1 MVVDVV
7 LPAVLGLVHVGET
20 GISACAKAFEVS
32 DISNSGTSGDVSGKN
47 PGSYSQSHGQLAI
60 GGAAIDRAARAGR
73 FVVHVL
79 GELYRD
85 GLTSCKKAVSLGST

>member
-32 DISNSGTSGDVSGKN
+32 DISNSGTSGDVSEKI
-47 PGSYSQSHGQLAI
+47 PEAIPKATGSSQSAALQLI
-60 GGAAIDRAARAGR
+60 ELLEL
-73 FVVHVL
+73 VVSSFT
-79 GELYRD
+79 Y
-85 GLTSCKKAVSLGST
+85 